1 MKDEKSHD
9 IAFVVCAV
17 LLSVMILRSCF
28 DNSKVSDQY
37 PQCEGYKGDAYA
49 GCMGG
54 SN

>member
-1 MKDEKSHD
+1 MDDNKTHN
-9 IAFVVCAV
+9 IAFLVCAV
-17 LLSVMILRSCF
+17 LFCAMILKSCF
-28 DNSKVSDQY
+28 DDSKVSDYY